1 MVRGKHHQRSNNNSI
16 QNYEPFGVQKDEYL
30 LGANN
35 RAETPSE
42 ELENTD
48 RFKPQN
54 LSHLPHTSVNSSIAI
69 ANSNIITSGSTNQL
83 YFNQATNG
91 TLNSASN
98 QPLNINLYNSNNN
111 FGTSHHQRNY
121 SHSYFENNNK
131 NGGSN
136 KDPTSGNSVNVKI

>member
-1 MVRGKHHQRSNNNSI
+1 MRGKHHQRSNNNSL
-16 QNYEPFGVQKDEYL
+16 QNYEPFIVQKDEYM

-35 RAETPSE
+35 RVETPSE
-42 ELENTD
+42 EMEITD

-83 YFNQATNG
+83 YFNQTSLG
-91 TLNSASN
+91 TLNSISN
-98 QPLNINLYNSNNN
+98 QPLNINLYNNSTY
-111 FGTSHHQRNY
+111 GTSHHQRNY

-136 KDPTSGNSVNVKI
+136 KDPSSGNNVNVKI